1 MRATAL
7 TLAALMAASGLAAGA
22 EAATK
27 PKPKPV
33 PKVCKLIVDAPGDSA
48 ASAAPGDEAVDIVGG
63 DFASNGKQIT
73 AIIRVAKIVETNPN
87 SPLGQSYFMVFGVKG
102 TDDVLS
108 VSAGLYPTGR
118 EFKFGYQG
126 VDPNT
131 GVNTSYTLGDATG
144 VVDTAKNELRITADI
159 SKFPQAKFLKPGG
172 VVSSMTAEA
181 RRVYGQ
187 RAVPSQDAGGARVPL
202 GGVTLTFDTAEGK
215 KYTLGAPSCVAI
227 GK

>member
-7 TLAALMAASGLAAGA
+7 SLAALVTVSGLAAGA
-22 EAATK
+22 QAAPKPK

-33 PKVCKLIVDAPGDSA
+33 CNLITDAPGDSA
-48 ASAAPGDEAVDIVGG
+48 ASAAPGDDAVDVVGG

-73 AIIRVAKIVETNPN
+73 AVIKVAKITETNPN

-108 VSAGLYPTGR
+108 LSAGLYPTGR

-144 VVDTAKNELRITADI
+144 VVDTAKNEFRITVDI
-159 SKFPQAKFLKPGG
+159 AKFPQAKFLKPGG
-172 VVSSMTAEA
+172 TVSTITAEA

-187 RAVPSQDAGGARVPL
+187 RVVGSQQVGPARAPL

-215 KYTLGAPSCVAI
+215 KYTLGAPSCVAV